1 MFQFGSRNFI
11 VHYKQLQM
19 KVEHLMSTPVV
30 ITQRNVK
37 VEHLKGML
45 TRKNI
50 GAVPVLEDDGTISG
64 IVSVSDVIKSQDGHS
79 IVQDIMSDRVHIALK
94 NNRVK
99 DAAGMMAKN
108 DVHHLVVMEE
118 GKVVGMLS
126 AMDIVRV
133 YADE

>member
-1 MFQFGSRNFI
+1 
-11 VHYKQLQM
+11 
-19 KVEHLMSTPVV
+19 MSAPVM

-37 VEHLKGML
+37 VEHLKEMFA
-45 TRKNI
+45 RKGI

-64 IVSVSDVIKSQDGHS
+64 IVSSSDVIRCHDDNL

-99 DAAGMMAKN
+99 DAAKMMDKN
-108 DVHHLVVMEE
+108 DVHHLVVMDD
-118 GKVVGMLS
+118 GNVVGMLS

>member
-1 MFQFGSRNFI
+1 MARFPFLR
-11 VHYKQLQM
+11 
-19 KVEHLMSTPVV
+19 
-30 ITQRNVK
+30 
-37 VEHLKGML
+37 
-45 TRKNI
+45 
-50 GAVPVLEDDGTISG
+50 TISG

-133 YADE
+133 YAEE

>member
-1 MFQFGSRNFI
+1 MR
-11 VHYKQLQM
+11 
-19 KVEHLMSTPVV
+19 VEHLMSSPVV

-37 VEHLKGML
+37 IGHLKEML

-64 IVSVSDVIKSQDGHS
+64 IVSVSDVLKSHDDTS

-94 NNRVK
+94 NNRIK

-133 YADE
+133 YAEE